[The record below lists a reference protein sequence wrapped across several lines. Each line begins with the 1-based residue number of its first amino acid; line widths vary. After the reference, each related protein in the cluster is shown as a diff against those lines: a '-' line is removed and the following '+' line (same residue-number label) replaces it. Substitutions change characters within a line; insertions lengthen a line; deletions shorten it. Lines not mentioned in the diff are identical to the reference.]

1 VTANL
6 VIPGP
11 IDGTGMTT
19 DTDPAFVE
27 GIRRRIPLQ
36 RLGHASEVA
45 HAVRFLLDDDAAF
58 ITGTSIVVDGGL
70 SM

>member
-1 VTANL
+1 
-6 VIPGP
+6 
-11 IDGTGMTT
+11 MTT

-27 GIRRRIPLQ
+27 AIRRRIPLQ